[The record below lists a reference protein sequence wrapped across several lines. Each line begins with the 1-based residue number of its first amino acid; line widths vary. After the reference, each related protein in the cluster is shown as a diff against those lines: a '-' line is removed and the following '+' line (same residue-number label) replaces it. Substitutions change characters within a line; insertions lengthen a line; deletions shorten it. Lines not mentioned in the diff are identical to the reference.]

1 MISQTLNTI
10 FQKSVQLAR
19 ELRHEVLTIEHVFYL
34 VISTPEGM
42 QIIEDAGGD
51 VGAMQSKMYD
61 FITREITPLPENIN
75 ADPFESVALS
85 RAIDSMI
92 KHIQSAG
99 QRSADI
105 GDFIVAIYDEK
116 HSYAYRVLIEQE
128 ISRLDIL
135 EVISHK
141 DIEEEV
147 STKSSSSKQS
157 YLEKYTIDLLK
168 KAKEGKIDPVIG
180 RDKEIERVMQIL
192 CRRKKNN
199 PILVGEP
206 GVGKTAIAEGL
217 ALKIASGEVP
227 PIIKK
232 AELYALD
239 MGALIAGT
247 KYRGDFEKRLKGV
260 MDELKNH
267 KDAILFIDEIHTLV
281 GAGST
286 SGSMDAANQ
295 LKPALASGEL
305 KCMGATTFAEFR
317 NAFEKDK
324 ALSRRFSKVD
334 VNEPSK
340 KTTLKILKGLKEK
353 YESHHDIKFTD
364 GALKSAVELSKRYI
378 TDRFL
383 PDKAIDILD
392 ETAASFHLAPVK
404 KEVVKATDIER
415 TISRIIG
422 RPSSRI
428 KKSDTQL
435 LENLE
440 ERLKERV
447 IGQDEAVV
455 NVARAIKISK
465 AGLTPRNRP
474 IASFLF
480 SGPTGVGKT
489 ELARALSDTL
499 GIHFERFDMSEY
511 MEKHSV
517 SRLVGAPPGYVGF
530 EQGGLLTEAI
540 RKHPY
545 TVLLLDEI
553 EKAHPDVANILLQIM
568 DSASLTDNNGYKAD
582 FQNVIL
588 IMTSNIGATAR
599 SVMGFNAD
607 ESLSANEELKEF
619 FTPEFRNRLDAI
631 IEFKP
636 LDTEVLEGVVEK
648 FIRELNRDLKKK
660 KITVEISDAAREFIA
675 EEAQKQKMGA
685 RPIKRYIQ
693 DNITNKLSDAILFGE
708 LRNGG
713 KVQVDTNQEGLE
725 LFFVSLDDLI
735 IADDSHTRAEPV

>member
-1 MISQTLNTI
+1 MISQTLNNI

-19 ELRHEVLTIEHVFYL
+19 ELRHEVLTLEHVFYL

-42 QIIEDAGGD
+42 QIIEEAGGD
-51 VGAMQSKMYD
+51 VAAMQARMYEY
-61 FITREITPLPENIN
+61 ITKEITPLPENVN

-85 RAIDSMI
+85 RTIDSMI
-92 KHIQSAG
+92 KHIQNSG
-99 QRSADI
+99 QKSADI
-105 GDFIVAIYDEK
+105 GDFIVAIFDEK
-116 HSYAYRVLIEQE
+116 HSSAYSVLVEQD
-128 ISRLDIL
+128 INRLDIL
-135 EVISHK
+135 EVIAHK
-141 DIEEEV
+141 GIEEVKEKR
-147 STKSSSSKQS
+147 SGKKQS
-157 YLEKYTIDLLK
+157 FLEKYTIDLLK

-227 PIIKK
+227 QILQK
-232 AELYALD
+232 AELFALD

-260 MDELKNH
+260 MDELKSH

-295 LKPALASGEL
+295 LKPALASGDL

-334 VNEPSK
+334 VDEPSK
-340 KTTLKILKGLKEK
+340 KTTLKILRGLKEK
-353 YESHHDIKFTD
+353 YENHHDIKFTE

-383 PDKAIDILD
+383 PDKAIDVLD
-392 ETAASFHLAPVK
+392 ETAASFHLQATK

-422 RPSSRI
+422 GPSSRI
-428 KKSDTQL
+428 KKSDTEL

-440 ERLKERV
+440 EKLKTRV
-447 IGQDEAVV
+447 IGQDEAVTT
-455 NVARAIKISK
+455 VAKMIKISK
-465 AGLTPRNRP
+465 AGLTPKNRP

-489 ELARALSDTL
+489 ELAKSLSEIM

-511 MEKHSV
+511 MEKHSI
-517 SRLVGAPPGYVGF
+517 SRLVGAPPGYVGY
-530 EQGGLLTEAI
+530 EQGGLLTEAL

-553 EKAHPDVANILLQIM
+553 EKAHPDISNILLQIM
-568 DSASLTDNNGYKAD
+568 DNASLTDNNGYKAD

-607 ESLSANEELKEF
+607 STLSANEELKEF

-631 IEFKP
+631 VDFKP
-636 LDTEVLEGVVEK
+636 LDLEVLEGVVDK
-648 FIRELNRDLKKK
+648 FVRELNRDLKKK
-660 KITVEISDAAREFIA
+660 KITVELSQAAREFIA
-675 EEAQKQKMGA
+675 EEAQKQNMGA

-708 LRNGG
+708 LKNGG
-713 KVQVDTNQEGLE
+713 VVQVDMDAKGESLQ

-735 IADDSHTRAEPV
+735 VANEKELTLA